1 YNIKRYRGLFNVDT
15 SDVLARLMHAV
26 LLFFRGDFL
35 EYVEG
40 NPDLYGPFW
49 VASTLIFVTAATGNL
64 ASYINYTQQHPG
76 ESHGGWY
83 YDVDKVGASFGIFYG
98 YLGIV
103 GLALWLVLRWFK
115 AGVSLASVW
124 CTYGYALA
132 AFIPICILCVIPV
145 DLARW
150 IVVGVATL
158 TSGTCIMLSLRR
170 PIHESLGA
178 KALPLYCT
186 MIALHAGLGLAL
198 RVYFFSFAKV

>member
-1 YNIKRYRGLFNVDT
+1 
-15 SDVLARLMHAV
+15 M
-26 LLFFRGDFL
+26 
-35 EYVEG
+35 
-40 NPDLYGPFW
+40 
-49 VASTLIFVTAATGNL
+49 AA
-64 ASYINYTQQHPG
+64 PP
-76 ESHGGWY
+76 
-83 YDVDKVGASFGIFYG
+83 DVDLLVCRQPLAAHPHAAGA
-98 YLGIV
+98 
-103 GLALWLVLRWFK
+103 
-115 AGVSLASVW
+115 
-124 CTYGYALA
+124 GYALA